1 VKKYLFPIVIGIQ
14 HPQLERVRL

>member
-14 HPQLERVRL
+14 HPQLERVGL